1 MSILQPDILAKRIR
15 ENLLSQK
22 NKLEN
27 YLKILDKEEGDIIEN
42 DPDKLIEHINI
53 EKNIIDELF
62 NFKKIVEPL
71 EKMYDN
77 SPYKKDN
84 SIGSLKSSLDKLT
97 SQITSKSQSNKILLD
112 NTMAKIKADLNNIK
126 NKNRFNKTNYET
138 IESRILDVTG

>member
-1 MSILQPDILAKRIR
+1 
-15 ENLLSQK
+15 
-22 NKLEN
+22 
-27 YLKILDKEEGDIIEN
+27 
-42 DPDKLIEHINI
+42 
-53 EKNIIDELF
+53 
-62 NFKKIVEPL
+62 
-71 EKMYDN
+71 MYDN

>member
-1 MSILQPDILAKRIR
+1 MQPDILAKRIR